1 MRRISLFVA
10 VFIICLISLS
20 LILFN
25 NSAFAQV
32 TIARLSDFKGEVVLE
47 REGRPVP
54 LELNMPIVA
63 KDRIKVEEGMAE
75 IEYDD
80 GSILNIRPDTDL
92 ILDQIKKKR
101 KILGL
106 WSRTYLSR
114 LINIFKGKV
123 SGIIKERKDLVTEF
137 ETPTLVAAVRG
148 TTVSI
153 GFNPDTGQAEL
164 RTDAGEVLAFSPDG
178 WQTFILSTGES
189 VAVYWDSET
198 GSTSIATLSG
208 TVDVTSGNT
217 TTTVETGDAISANVN
232 PDTGA
237 ASVTAIAG
245 TVEVTVGD
253 MTITVETGDAIAA
266 NVDPDT
272 GVASIFVTAGEVE
285 VTSGGVTTTVS
296 EGLGTWAAPGE
307 APGTPA
313 EVLPEEAPLVEAPE
327 PYMPPDVPEVEVPM
341 EEEPPVEDIEP
352 ASPA

>member
-1 MRRISLFVA
+1 MRCISLFVA
-10 VFIICLISLS
+10 VFIACLISLS

-47 REGRPVP
+47 REGRPIP

-63 KDRIKVEEGMAE
+63 KDRIKVEEGIAE

-80 GSILNIRPDTDL
+80 GSILKITPDTDL

-101 KILGL
+101 KILGS

-123 SGIIKERKDLVTEF
+123 TGIIKERRDLVTEF

-148 TTVSI
+148 TTLSF

-178 WQTFILSTGES
+178 WQTFTLATGES
-189 VAVYWDSET
+189 VAVYWDFET

-217 TTTVETGDAISANVN
+217 TTTVETGDAIAANVN

-237 ASVTAIAG
+237 
-245 TVEVTVGD
+245 
-253 MTITVETGDAIAA
+253 
-266 NVDPDT
+266 
-272 GVASIFVTAGEVE
+272 ASIFVTAGEVE

-296 EGLGTWAAPGE
+296 EGLGTWAVPGE
-307 APGTPA
+307 APATPA
-313 EVLPEEAPLVEAPE
+313 EVLPEEAPPVEAPE
-327 PYMPPDVPEVEVPM
+327 PYMPPEVPEFEVPV